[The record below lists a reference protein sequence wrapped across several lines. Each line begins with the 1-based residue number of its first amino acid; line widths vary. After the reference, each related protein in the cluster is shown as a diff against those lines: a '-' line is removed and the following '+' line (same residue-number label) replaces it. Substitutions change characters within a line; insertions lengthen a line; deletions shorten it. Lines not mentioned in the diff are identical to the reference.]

1 MVSDSIA
8 KNPLIIFSD
17 ISNHKYQKYQ
27 SKQLNRNQNTK
38 EIRKDLV
45 RKKRKYFF
53 VVCKDKCNMI
63 SKSLKESDER

>member
-8 KNPLIIFSD
+8 KNPFIIVSD
-17 ISNHKYQKYQ
+17 ISNHLIIYMKGQKYQ

-45 RKKRKYFF
+45 RKKENIFLWFAKI
-53 VVCKDKCNMI
+53 NAI
-63 SKSLKESDER
+63 